1 MTKTKKQPK
10 ETHKFWTIELNI
22 GSKRNMGKWNRPTTK
37 RSHGYYNT
45 HDLNTVR
52 EKVKNRFDGGGGNVI
67 KAMFEYDGRYNDSDE
82 KSFYISFTFY
92 GGVDYV
98 PVDETHG
105 REGKTS
111 FVDKQFMSLDSRRVL
126 EDKLT
131 ILCMELEQECIGYNI
146 REWEPNTMYPVGKS
160 DLIYHPNFTGDQMI
174 FDEEYFIT
182 YGHHQ
187 LNNRLTKLNNKIL

>member
-1 MTKTKKQPK
+1 MTKNKSKQK
-10 ETHKFWTIELNI
+10 ETHKHWTVELNI
-22 GSKRNMGKWNRPTTK
+22 GSQRNMGKLNHSK
-37 RSHGYYNT
+37 KFGYYHST

-52 EKVKNRFDGGGGNVI
+52 EKVKNRFDGGSGNVI
-67 KAMFEYDGRYNDSDE
+67 KAMFEYDGKYNDEIE
-82 KSFYISFTFY
+82 KSYYIAFTFY

-98 PVDETHG
+98 VIDTETK
-105 REGKTS
+105 EPLPE
-111 FVDKQFMSLDSRRVL
+111 KQYMSLDSRRIL

-146 REWEPNTMYPVGKS
+146 KEWEPDTMYPVGKS

>member
-1 MTKTKKQPK
+1 MTKTKKQPQ
-10 ETHKFWTIELNI
+10 ETHKHWTVELNI
-22 GSKRNMGKWNRPTTK
+22 GSKRNMGKLNHSK
-37 RSHGYYNT
+37 KFGYYHNT

-52 EKVKNRFDGGGGNVI
+52 EKVKNRFDGGSGNVI

-82 KSFYISFTFY
+82 KSYYISFTFY

-98 PVDETHG
+98 VIDNETK
-105 REGKTS
+105 EPLPE
-111 FVDKQFMSLDSRRVL
+111 KQYMSLDSRRIL

-146 REWEPNTMYPVGKS
+146 KEWEPDTMYPVGKS

-187 LNNRLTKLNNKIL
+187 LNNRMTKLNNKIL

>member
-1 MTKTKKQPK
+1 MTKTKKQPQ
-10 ETHKFWTIELNI
+10 ETHKHWTVELNI
-22 GSKRNMGKWNRPTTK
+22 GSKRNMGKLNHSK
-37 RSHGYYNT
+37 KFGYYHNT

-52 EKVKNRFDGGGGNVI
+52 EKVKNRFDGGSGNVI
-67 KAMFEYDGRYNDSDE
+67 KAMFEYDGKYNDEIE
-82 KSFYISFTFY
+82 KSYYISFTFY

-98 PVDETHG
+98 VIDNETK
-105 REGKTS
+105 EPLPE
-111 FVDKQFMSLDSRRVL
+111 KQYMSLDSRRIL

-146 REWEPNTMYPVGKS
+146 REWEPNTMYPVGKQ

>member
-1 MTKTKKQPK
+1 MTKTKKQPQ
-10 ETHKFWTIELNI
+10 ETHKHWTVELNI
-22 GSKRNMGKWNRPTTK
+22 GSQRNMGKLNHSK
-37 RSHGYYNT
+37 KFGYYYNT
-45 HDLNTVR
+45 HDLNIVR
-52 EKVKNRFDGGGGNVI
+52 DKVKNRFDGGSGNVI

-82 KSFYISFTFY
+82 KSFYIAFTFY
-92 GGVDYV
+92 GGIDII
-98 PVDETHG
+98 PDENKVNKH
-105 REGKTS
+105 
-111 FVDKQFMSLDSRRVL
+111 FMTLDSRRIL

-146 REWEPNTMYPVGKS
+146 KEWEPNTMYPVGKS

>member
-1 MTKTKKQPK
+1 MTKNKSK
-10 ETHKFWTIELNI
+10 ETSKHWTVELNI
-22 GSKRNMGKWNRPTTK
+22 GSKRNMGKLNHSK
-37 RSHGYYNT
+37 KFGYYHNT

-52 EKVKNRFDGGGGNVI
+52 NKVKNRFDGGSGNVI

-92 GGVDYV
+92 GGIDTI
-98 PVDETHG
+98 PDENKIEKH
-105 REGKTS
+105 
-111 FVDKQFMSLDSRRVL
+111 FMTLDSRRIL

-146 REWEPNTMYPVGKS
+146 KEWEPNTMYPVGKS
-160 DLIYHPNFTGDQMI
+160 DLIHHPNFTGDQMI

>member
-1 MTKTKKQPK
+1 MTKIKK
-10 ETHKFWTIELNI
+10 ETNKHWTIELNI
-22 GSKRNMGKWNRPTTK
+22 GSKRNMGKLNHSK
-37 RSHGYYNT
+37 KFGYYHST

-52 EKVKNRFDGGGGNVI
+52 EKVKNRFDGGSGNVI
-67 KAMFEYDGRYNDSDE
+67 KCMFEFDGIYEGMKE

-92 GGVDYV
+92 GGIDYKTINTETNE
-98 PVDETHG
+98 PMWDEPYMDN
-105 REGKTS
+105 K
-111 FVDKQFMSLDSRRVL
+111 SRQIL

-146 REWEPNTMYPVGKS
+146 KEWEPDTMYPVGKS

-187 LNNRLTKLNNKIL
+187 LNNRMTKLNNKIL

>member
-1 MTKTKKQPK
+1 MTKNKSKQL
-10 ETHKFWTIELNI
+10 ETHKHWTVELNI
-22 GSKRNMGKWNRPTTK
+22 GSKRNMGKLNHSK
-37 RSHGYYNT
+37 KFGYYHNT

-52 EKVKNRFDGGGGNVI
+52 EKVKNRFDGGSGNVI
-67 KAMFEYDGRYNDSDE
+67 KGMFEYDGEYNDEIE
-82 KSFYISFTFY
+82 KSYYISFTFY

-98 PVDETHG
+98 VIDTETK
-105 REGKTS
+105 EPLPE
-111 FVDKQFMSLDSRRVL
+111 KQYMSLDSRRIL

-146 REWEPNTMYPVGKS
+146 KEWEPDTMYPVGKS

>member
-1 MTKTKKQPK
+1 MTKKKTEQK
-10 ETHKFWTIELNI
+10 ETHKHWTIELNI
-22 GSKRNMGKWNRPTTK
+22 GSKRNMGKLNHSK
-37 RSHGYYNT
+37 KFGYYHST

-52 EKVKNRFDGGGGNVI
+52 EKVKNRFDGGSGNVI
-67 KAMFEYDGRYNDSDE
+67 KCMFEFDGIYEGMKE

-92 GGVDYV
+92 GGIEYMTINTETNE
-98 PVDETHG
+98 PMWDEPYMDN
-105 REGKTS
+105 K
-111 FVDKQFMSLDSRRVL
+111 SRQIL

-146 REWEPNTMYPVGKS
+146 KGWGPNTMYPVGKQG
-160 DLIYHPNFTGDQMI
+160 LIYHPNFTEDQME

-187 LNNRLTKLNNKIL
+187 LNNRMTKLNNKIL

>member
-1 MTKTKKQPK
+1 MTKNKSKQK
-10 ETHKFWTIELNI
+10 ETHKHWTIELNI
-22 GSKRNMGKWNRPTTK
+22 GSKRNMGKLNHSK
-37 RSHGYYNT
+37 KFGYYHST

-52 EKVKNRFDGGGGNVI
+52 EKVKNRFDGGSGNVI
-67 KAMFEYDGRYNDSDE
+67 KCMFEYDGRYNDSDE
-82 KSFYISFTFY
+82 KSYYISFTFY
-92 GGVDYV
+92 GGIEYMTINTETNE
-98 PVDETHG
+98 PMWDEPYMDN
-105 REGKTS
+105 K
-111 FVDKQFMSLDSRRVL
+111 SRQIL

-146 REWEPNTMYPVGKS
+146 KGWGPNTMYPVGKQG
-160 DLIYHPNFTGDQMI
+160 LIYHPNFTDDKME

>member
-1 MTKTKKQPK
+1 MTKTKKQPQ
-10 ETHKFWTIELNI
+10 ETHKHWTVELNI
-22 GSKRNMGKWNRPTTK
+22 GSKRNMGKLNHSK
-37 RSHGYYNT
+37 KFGYYHNT

-52 EKVKNRFDGGGGNVI
+52 EKVKNRFDSGNGNVI
-67 KAMFEYDGRYNDSDE
+67 KAMFEYDGRYNDADE
-82 KSFYISFTFY
+82 KSYYISFTFY

-98 PVDETHG
+98 VIDNETK
-105 REGKTS
+105 EPLLE
-111 FVDKQFMSLDSRRVL
+111 KQYMALDSRRIL

-146 REWEPNTMYPVGKS
+146 KEWEPNTMYPVGKS

>member
-1 MTKTKKQPK
+1 MTKKKTEKK
-10 ETHKFWTIELNI
+10 ETHKHWTIELNI
-22 GSKRNMGKWNRPTTK
+22 GSKRNMGKLNHSK
-37 RSHGYYNT
+37 KFGYYHST

-52 EKVKNRFDGGGGNVI
+52 EKVKNRFDGGSGNVI
-67 KAMFEYDGRYNDSDE
+67 KCMFEFDGIYEGMKE

-92 GGVDYV
+92 GGIEYMTINTETNE
-98 PVDETHG
+98 PMWDEPYMDN
-105 REGKTS
+105 K
-111 FVDKQFMSLDSRRVL
+111 SRQIL

-146 REWEPNTMYPVGKS
+146 KGWGPNTMYPIGKQG
-160 DLIYHPNFTGDQMI
+160 LIYHPNFTEDQME

-187 LNNRLTKLNNKIL
+187 LNNRMTKLNNKIL